1 MLKRTPR
8 RRVLVIG
15 GTRFMGPH
23 LVRLLC
29 DQEHEVA
36 VFHRGQSSATLPPG
50 VLRIQGDRNRLADY
64 AADMLAFRPEVVV
77 DMICVN
83 AAQEHALLD
92 VFAGAAKRVVLAS
105 SCDVYKAYGVAI
117 GTEPESYGLEP
128 VPLTESSPVRSKLYP
143 YRLEQPRAAN
153 DPAKVYDD
161 YDKIPCEQAVLN
173 HPALAGTVLR
183 LPMVFGPR
191 DYQHRLHEYLAQM
204 DSGVAEIKLNP
215 ALHAWRDCRGYVTD
229 MAHALA
235 LCAVNDKAAGRV
247 YHVGEPANYSEGE
260 WVECLGQAAGW
271 HGRVVADD
279 TAPPPD
285 GLNAQQHLSIDSS
298 AIRAEL
304 GYTEQTAIEEA
315 LAATVVWERA
325 NPPAPRPS

>member
-1 MLKRTPR
+1 MLKHTRR

-36 VFHRGQSSATLPPG
+36 VFHRGQSNATLPAG

-64 AADMLAFRPEVVV
+64 AADLLAFRPEIVV
-77 DMICVN
+77 DMICIT
-83 AAQEHALLD
+83 AAQAHTLLG
-92 VFAGAAKRVVLAS
+92 VFAGMAKRVVLAS

-117 GTEPESYGLEP
+117 GIEPAADGFEP

-143 YRLEQPRAAN
+143 YRLEQPRADN

-191 DYQHRLHEYLAQM
+191 DYQHRLHEYLTQM
-204 DSGVAEIKLNP
+204 DAGVAEIKLNP
-215 ALHAWRDCRGYVTD
+215 ALHAWRDCRGYVVD

-235 LCAVNDKAAGRV
+235 LCAVSDKAAGCV
-247 YHVGEPANYSEGE
+247 FNVAEPENYGEGE
-260 WVECLGQAAGW
+260 WVRLIGQAAGW
-271 HGRVVADD
+271 HGSVVADE
-279 TAPPPD
+279 AAGLPD
-285 GLNAQQHLSIDSS
+285 GLNPSQHLSIDSS
-298 AIRAEL
+298 AIRAKL
-304 GYTEQTAIEEA
+304 GYTEQTSIEEA

-325 NPPAPRPS
+325 NPPAAR